1 MGDVSELSA
10 RVATLEQL
18 LQQQQDHV
26 QGNVS
31 ALSARATSTDAA
43 QDVAWLLLSAFVVFL
58 MQCGFCMLEA
68 GSVTSKSTESIM
80 MKNLCDCAVTA
91 LLWWVVGYAF
101 AFGDGNGFIGYNT
114 DTFFMNKAET
124 SYDWAFFFFQF
135 NFAATAS
142 TIVSGATA
150 ERSQILSHLFF
161 SSMNAM
167 IIYPVVA
174 HWAWSSSGWAS
185 ISSGHAFSSGVI
197 DFAGCGPVHTVGGV
211 ASLVGA
217 AIAGPRL
224 GRFEHKLPIPL
235 PGHSSV
241 LQVMGTFILWMGWY
255 GFNAGST
262 FGMSGPINSSTAAR
276 VTVITALPRAP
287 APCTRSQ
294 AHPHI
299 RAPATSPAP
308 ATATAPAAAAVPAP
322 TPATAPVPAP
332 APRSRPPSP
341 RALAA

>member
-80 MKNLCDCAVTA
+80 MKNLCDCAVTVI
-91 LLWWVVGYAF
+91 LWWVVGYAF

-161 SSMNAM
+161 SSMNAMSMNAM

-241 LQVMGTFILWMGWY
+241 LQVMGTFILWM
-255 GFNAGST
+255 
-262 FGMSGPINSSTAAR
+262 
-276 VTVITALPRAP
+276 P
-287 APCTRSQ
+287 AP
-294 AHPHI
+294 
-299 RAPATSPAP
+299 APATSPAP
-308 ATATAPAAAAVPAP
+308 ATATAPAP
-322 TPATAPVPAP
+322 TPATSPVPAT